1 MLHRNQLTKLADD
14 HDVDAK
20 TVERDYV
27 LTHVMAGISRQDG
40 RQDLVFKGG
49 TALRLC
55 FFDDY
60 RYSADLDFS
69 LVNGMTQE
77 RAVAVVAAAA
87 ADVATTVGFPHL
99 TVAGDG
105 SRIEYVGPLEGKSR
119 NVKLDLADDELV
131 ISTKVVPLLQRY
143 DDQPAASVTAYTLD
157 EVAAEKLRCVMQ
169 RMQARDLFDLHQ
181 LFTERGLLID
191 EIWPDFEAKARHK
204 GKEPERF
211 AETFAKRLPSWK
223 KVWDSEMEAHVPADV
238 RPEFA
243 SVERRV
249 KRILRS
255 YL

>member
-1 MLHRNQLTKLADD
+1 VLHRNQLTKLADND
-14 HDVDAK
+14 EVDAK

-27 LTHVMAGISRQDG
+27 LTHVMAGISRQSG
-40 RQDLVFKGG
+40 HQDMVFKGG

-69 LVNGMTQE
+69 LTNGMVKQQ
-77 RAVAVVAAAA
+77 AIGVVAAAV
-87 ADVATTVGFPHL
+87 ADVAAAIGFPHL
-99 TVAGDG
+99 AVTDDG
-105 SRIEYVGPLEGKSR
+105 SPIEYVGPLEGKPR
-119 NVKLDLADDELV
+119 DVKLDLADDELV
-131 ISTKVVPLLQRY
+131 INAEVVPLLQRY
-143 DDQPAASVTAYTLD
+143 DDQPSASVTAYSLE

-181 LFTERGLLID
+181 LFIEQGLRVD

-204 GKEPERF
+204 HKDPDRF
-211 AETFAKRLPSWK
+211 GESFARRLPSWK
-223 KVWDSEMEAHVPADV
+223 KVWDNEMETHVPADV

-249 KRILRS
+249 KKILRP

>member
-1 MLHRNQLTKLADD
+1 MLHRNQLTKLADV

-40 RQDLVFKGG
+40 QQDMVFKGG

-69 LVNGMTQE
+69 LINGTTKEQ
-77 RAVAVVAAAA
+77 AIPVIAAGVADVAAA
-87 ADVATTVGFPHL
+87 VGFPHL
-99 TVAGDG
+99 AVTGDG
-105 SRIEYVGPLEGKSR
+105 SRIEYVGPLGGKPR
-119 NVKLDLADDELV
+119 DVKLDLADDELV
-131 ISTKVVPLLQRY
+131 INTEVVPLLQRY
-143 DDQPAASVTAYTLD
+143 DDQPNASVTAYTLD

-181 LFTERGLLID
+181 LFTERGLLI
-191 EIWPDFEAKARHK
+191 EEVWPDFEAKARHK
-204 GKEPERF
+204 GKEPNRF

-223 KVWDSEMEAHVPADV
+223 RVWDSEMETHVPADV
-238 RPEFA
+238 RPEFG

-249 KRILRS
+249 KRILRPH
-255 YL
+255 L